1 MTPPAS
7 SPSENPLTPLY
18 PPSGNAGPAPARR
31 RGYLWYHKLMAV
43 LLVVFCF
50 EIGLFL
56 VIFPWTPF
64 WDTNY
69 FGSIAPQWHQLWDNL
84 YFRGALSGL
93 GVVNL
98 YIAVLEL
105 YHLRRFARR

>member
-1 MTPPAS
+1 MM
-7 SPSENPLTPLY
+7 
-18 PPSGNAGPAPARR
+18 PSGPQPSSDDAPAAFSAERPVALRR
-31 RGYLWYHKLMAV
+31 PPHRWYHKVSAV
-43 LLVVFCF
+43 LLVAFCF

-69 FGSIAPQWHQLWDNL
+69 FGALIPQWHEFWDNL
-84 YFRGALSGL
+84 YFRGAISGL

-105 YHLRRFARR
+105 YRLRRFARR

>member
-1 MTPPAS
+1 MM
-7 SPSENPLTPLY
+7 
-18 PPSGNAGPAPARR
+18 PSGSPRSGEESAPQAYATAGPAPFGPRPYR
-31 RGYLWYHKLMAV
+31 WYHKLSAV

-69 FGSIAPQWHQLWDNL
+69 FGGMIPRWHEVWDNL
-84 YFRGALSGL
+84 YFRGAVSGL

-105 YHLRRFARR
+105 YRLRRFARR